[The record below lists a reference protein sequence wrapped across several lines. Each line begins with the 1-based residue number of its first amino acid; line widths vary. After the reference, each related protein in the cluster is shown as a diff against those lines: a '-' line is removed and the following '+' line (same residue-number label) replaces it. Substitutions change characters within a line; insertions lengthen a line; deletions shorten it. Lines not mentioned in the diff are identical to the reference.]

1 MKWYHIV
8 IVTVV
13 IAIIAYILYKL
24 IPIAKEAQQTAQQ
37 VGKAIETSKKLYS
50 QLTVTYPSLE
60 RIISLP
66 TWSPTWVA
74 SPMTIPAQYLGEQL
88 GKLLWGQR

>member
-1 MKWYHIV
+1 MKWYHALAVFCVIGIV
-8 IVTVV
+8 VYLLWK
-13 IAIIAYILYKL
+13 AWKEF
-24 IPIAKEAQQTAQQ
+24 PISQAVETAQQ
-37 VGKAIETSKKLYS
+37 VQESLARVYPPATR
-50 QLTVTYPSLE
+50 TVLF
-60 RIISLP
+60 P